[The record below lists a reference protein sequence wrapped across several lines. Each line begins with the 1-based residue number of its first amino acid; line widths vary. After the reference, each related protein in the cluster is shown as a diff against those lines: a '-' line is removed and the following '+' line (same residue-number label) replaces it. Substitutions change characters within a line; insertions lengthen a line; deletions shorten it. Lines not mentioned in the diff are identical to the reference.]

1 MKKILSEQIKIPE
14 GIECEASDNKIVFK
28 KGDKNS
34 FVEIKLRGGE
44 ILIQDGNLILGH
56 KMANKK
62 ELKIIK
68 SDVAHI
74 KNVFRGL
81 NDDFVYKLEICN
93 VHFPMNVKV
102 EGDKVLISNFLGEK
116 ITRISKIS
124 PGVKVE
130 VKNKEIIVSG
140 SDIEKTGQT
149 AANLEKASKVRV
161 RDRRIFQ
168 DGIFITEKPRRN
180 I

>member
-14 GIECEASDNKIVFK
+14 GIECKASGNKIEFK

-44 ILIQDGNLILGH
+44 ILVQDGNLILGH
-56 KMANKK
+56 KRANKK

-68 SDVAHI
+68 SDIAHI
-74 KNVFRGL
+74 KNVFKGL

-116 ITRISKIS
+116 ITRVSKIS

-140 SDIEKTGQT
+140 SDIGKTGQT

-168 DGIFITEKPRRN
+168 DGIFITEKPRRSM
-180 I
+180 